1 LVAGLLGR
9 VLGVPELLGL
19 AAATVVVVLAALVR
33 VRIGKGAVTVSA
45 RAVPSVVEAGEPAR
59 VELTIEEAGDAGWL
73 SSPVVLMAEDS
84 QEPVVHQPAKIVV
97 PRLGRGERARA
108 SFEIP
113 TRRRGVIAAG
123 AYKAVVTDPLGLA
136 RRRLSSSRAVR
147 CVVLPQIEPLATVLP
162 EGLAWVEDES
172 TRSAAERLI
181 TGSSM
186 LRRYAQG
193 DDLRR
198 VHWRTTARVGE
209 LMVRDGGDR
218 EEPDRIATTVLLDA
232 GGEATPPASSDRAVE
247 VAASVLAAA
256 AGASSVGISGDYRLV
271 TTTGLESDVLRGYEG
286 LRDTLIALAGVG
298 PSPAAAGRRFGETLD
313 RLGQPDRDE
322 VLVIVGAFGDSPPDP
337 AALEHLAHAFS
348 AVVLVLVGATS
359 SVPEAPAGAGGT
371 GARWHTGSEA
381 SVLRVSLP
389 LGGSLAEAWSLKDLE
404 TGGFHGAPRGLIA
417 TGDRAR

>member
-1 LVAGLLGR
+1 MLTARGRRTIALGLVAGLLGR

-218 EEPDRIATTVLLDA
+218 EEPDR
-232 GGEATPPASSDRAVE
+232 AVE